1 MFEFQAQAR
10 LLQLSPVFEAS
21 QLQDDRMAGGPAL
34 KDRASMIRP
43 GAIDRCPLRTK
54 ASTRA
59 VIYSYVSARRTRA
72 VDQEN
77 QKQKGARRAP

>member
-21 QLQDDRMAGGPAL
+21 QLQDDRMASGPAL

-43 GAIDRCPLRTK
+43 GAIDRCPLREQDSVIGGVLL
-54 ASTRA
+54 STGVR
-59 VIYSYVSARRTRA
+59 Y
-72 VDQEN
+72 
-77 QKQKGARRAP
+77 APRHRPAL